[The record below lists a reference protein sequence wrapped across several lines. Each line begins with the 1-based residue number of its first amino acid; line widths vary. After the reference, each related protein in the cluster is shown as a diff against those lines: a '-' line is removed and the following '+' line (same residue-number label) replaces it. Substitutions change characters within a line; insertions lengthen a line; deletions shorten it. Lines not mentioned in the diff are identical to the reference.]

1 MQSSVWFV
9 NRRGKALVACV
20 RPLLQWPDRNGT
32 EGAWDMG
39 GRWDEAAGREAVEH
53 LLDGVAPD
61 RALSFTDPACWTSL
75 DQAVRRFWVYGWDGA
90 QTSARLGARQ
100 ETALCHRDGYVRER
114 ALAAG
119 PESSA
124 FWYLVVLRCADWAE
138 PVRLR
143 ARRLLTEHVREQPE
157 RALRALTP
165 LVLRVGRR
173 DEGAWA
179 RDLFEEALR
188 AIPVLAL
195 YGVRGTGDATWDTAT
210 RRLAARVV
218 LDAGLLDAR
227 GLARHAAEALDPV
240 LFRLWSDAALAAMAA
255 GGPDDDA
262 VDTLLGAR
270 APLVRSAGVTALRR
284 AGRAHEA
291 TRYLTDRSGL
301 VRACARWAVSQDGG
315 DPHGRYLRLCADA
328 TTVSPYAVAGLA
340 ECGEPADAGL
350 LGPLMGH
357 PVAGVRAQ
365 AVAGLRRLEAVPV
378 EEVLRLVDDPS
389 ASVVR
394 EAARALLPYAGRLP
408 ADRLTERLSPRWP
421 APTRRA
427 AFRLLRARGGLL
439 QLRSAVSLLHDP
451 EPALRRE
458 AESAVQLR
466 AWVLDVPPGDA
477 EVDRLLGLC
486 THLFSDFV
494 MNGLRTRVGLAAA
507 R

>member
-1 MQSSVWFV
+1 
-9 NRRGKALVACV
+9 
-20 RPLLQWPDRNGT
+20 
-32 EGAWDMG
+32 MG
-39 GRWDEAAGREAVEH
+39 GRWDEAASREAVEQ

-75 DQAVRRFWVYGWDGA
+75 DQAVRRFWVYGWDGQVS
-90 QTSARLGARQ
+90 QTAARLEARQ
-100 ETALCHRDGYVRER
+100 ETALCHRNGYVRER

-119 PESSA
+119 PESST
-124 FWYLVVLRCADWAE
+124 FWYLAVLRCADWVE

-143 ARRLLTEHVREQPE
+143 ARRLLAEHLREQPE

-188 AIPVLAL
+188 ATPVLAL
-195 YGVRGTGDATWDTAT
+195 YGVRGTGGAGGAGDTTWDTAT

-240 LFRLWSDAALAAMAA
+240 LCRLWSDATLAAMAA
-255 GGPDDDA
+255 GGPDDEA

-284 AGRAHEA
+284 AGHAHEA
-291 TRYLTDRSGL
+291 TRYLTDRSGV
-301 VRACARWAVSQDGG
+301 VRACARWAVSQGGG

-328 TTVSPYAVAGLA
+328 ATVAPYAVAGLA
-340 ECGEPADAGL
+340 ECGERADAGL
-350 LGPLMGH
+350 LRPLLGH
-357 PVAGVRAQ
+357 PVAAVRAQ
-365 AVAGLRRLEAVPV
+365 AVAGLRRLDAVPV
-378 EEVLRLVDDPS
+378 EEVLRRVDDPS
-389 ASVVR
+389 ASVTR

-408 ADRLTERLSPRWP
+408 ADRLAERLSPRWP

-439 QLRSAVSLLHDP
+439 QLRAAVALLGDA

-477 EVDRLLGLC
+477 EVDRLLGRC
-486 THLFSDFV
+486 THLFSGFV
-494 MNGLRTRVGLAAA
+494 MSGLRARAGLGAAC
-507 R
+507 